1 MSGIEF
7 MVLGERSFRRLIA
20 LVAGGESTGVT
31 EDRVLVRKI
40 SNLTWWGRS
49 PVASGGDVT
58 NLTWWIQTDTT
69 RIDASVFARD
79 KVEALEIAG
88 KITGRMHSH
97 SYVHAL

>member
-1 MSGIEF
+1 MIW
-7 MVLGERSFRRLIA
+7 GERSFRRLIA
-20 LVAGGESTGVT
+20 LVAGGEAMGVT
-31 EDRVLVRKI
+31 EDRVLIRRI

-49 PVASGGDVT
+49 PVAPGADVT
-58 NLTWWIQTDTT
+58 NLTWWIQKETI

-79 KVEALEIAG
+79 KIEALEIAG